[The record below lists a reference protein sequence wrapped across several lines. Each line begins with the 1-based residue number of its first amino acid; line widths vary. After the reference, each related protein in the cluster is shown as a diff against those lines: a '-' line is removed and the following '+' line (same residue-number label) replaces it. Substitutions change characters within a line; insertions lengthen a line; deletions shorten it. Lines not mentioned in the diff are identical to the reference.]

1 VLAAAPFKLELGRDH
16 QVELKA
22 IGDRLTLSVD
32 GKELLSASDGA
43 YRYGMAGLRIAS
55 AGRMSVGRLEI
66 EDFA

>member
-1 VLAAAPFKLELGRDH
+1 
-16 QVELKA
+16 
-22 IGDRLTLSVD
+22 LSVD